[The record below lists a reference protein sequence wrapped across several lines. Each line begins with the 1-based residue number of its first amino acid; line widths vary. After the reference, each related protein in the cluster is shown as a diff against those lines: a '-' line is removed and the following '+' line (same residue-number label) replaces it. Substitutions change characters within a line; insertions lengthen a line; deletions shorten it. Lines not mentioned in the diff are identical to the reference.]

1 MAFFSK
7 GETCPYCFEV
17 FRLNDTPFRCTNE
30 RCEQEVDAVRERT
43 WRDSSRVGRVLP
55 PVGFS
60 PSELRCGDC
69 GEKSRQRVC
78 PHCHME
84 LPRTIGQF
92 RNLIFAIIGAKAS
105 GKSHYIAVLIEQLR
119 QQVGPALQILLEPV
133 NDATIKRY
141 KDDFYNPLYQPR
153 DGQRRTL
160 DGTASAFQNASKASY
175 PMVYALS
182 IQGRSLLGKKKII
195 AVVTLTFFDTA
206 GEDLNDE
213 NRMATVNKYIYK
225 SDGLILLFD
234 PLQIQPVRD
243 RLPQH
248 LMPSIHTESRE
259 ILERTTN
266 LIQQGRNLPPNRM
279 IDTPLAIAFSKLD
292 ALAPLIEPGMQI
304 ACDSNHLGGFDLADS
319 KAVDSELQALLSSWR
334 CNDLIGQVEGRYSRH
349 NFFALSA
356 LGTQPDKDGF
366 LPRILPRRVEDPFL
380 WLLYCHGLLKARP
393 TR

>member
-119 QQVGPALQILLEPV
+119 
-133 NDATIKRY
+133 R
-141 KDDFYNPLYQPR
+141 
-153 DGQRRTL
+153 
-160 DGTASAFQNASKASY
+160 
-175 PMVYALS
+175 
-182 IQGRSLLGKKKII
+182 
-195 AVVTLTFFDTA
+195 
-206 GEDLNDE
+206 E
-213 NRMATVNKYIYK
+213 NRLSVDMRSMLV
-225 SDGLILLFD
+225 
-234 PLQIQPVRD
+234 
-243 RLPQH
+243 
-248 LMPSIHTESRE
+248 
-259 ILERTTN
+259 
-266 LIQQGRNLPPNRM
+266 
-279 IDTPLAIAFSKLD
+279 
-292 ALAPLIEPGMQI
+292 
-304 ACDSNHLGGFDLADS
+304 GFG
-319 KAVDSELQALLSSWR
+319 VGWSWAG
-334 CNDLIGQVEGRYSRH
+334 CIWQETWKN
-349 NFFALSA
+349 
-356 LGTQPDKDGF
+356 P
-366 LPRILPRRVEDPFL
+366 
-380 WLLYCHGLLKARP
+380 
-393 TR
+393 